1 VPAGLAHLVSISNAF
16 NSNCIHHVYLQSS
29 QSDLTHACIAAE
41 LSNDKLT
48 KRCVAAAFTVPPT
61 LLQALQNYPAVR
73 RWLVSAVGM
82 HDLSGGDPAVLHSM
96 DDTIKTV
103 LFSQHMDSDFN
114 NPDAYT
120 DAQVMSSD
128 GVLIHVHKH
137 IVAKACPYLAIAS
150 SPTWNAGNQPVMLDT
165 LHATATL
172 FLKYFYTG
180 ELCWPEG
187 PDAPSRHQCA
197 LELLQLADQYNVPV
211 LLCAAEVALSQAVD
225 ENSCCVL
232 LDIADTYHAD
242 QLKAL
247 CLHRVKK
254 AYGIV
259 RDTEEYRA
267 LSAPLRQLVEQEI

>member
-1 VPAGLAHLVSISNAF
+1 M
-16 NSNCIHHVYLQSS
+16 QSS

-103 LFSQHMDSDFN
+103 LFSHHMGPDFN
-114 NPDAYT
+114 NQDTYT

-128 GVLIHVHKH
+128 RMLIHVHKH
-137 IVAKACPYLAIAS
+137 VVAKACPYLAIAS
-150 SPTWNAGNQPVMLDT
+150 SPTWNTGNQPVMLDAS
-165 LHATATL
+165 HATATL

-180 ELCWPEG
+180 ELCWPQG

-197 LELLQLADQYNVPV
+197 LELLRLADQYNVPV

-225 ENSCCVL
+225 ENFCCVL

-259 RDTEEYRA
+259 HDTEEYRA